1 MFPKPFFFIITASA
15 VVSLFYFK
23 KFKGTKYVW
32 FLYFIYFTFIID
44 KINYLNS
51 VYHFINI
58 DGVHNN
64 KPVLNLY
71 IVISFYFF
79 FLFYKSVFH
88 LPANRKIM
96 DVFILLFSIF
106 LLVDIFY
113 FKTNLISQ
121 FLAKTAVFGSVLLLI
136 TIILITMEFLQNKEM
151 VNNIEHSF
159 IFWITLGCFLFYMGI
174 IPVLIYSKFHLS
186 NGIFNTI
193 LVILNTFTHTSFILG
208 FMLSE
213 RKYNY

>member
-51 VYHFINI
+51 IYHFINI
-58 DGVHNN
+58 NGVHNN
-64 KPVLNLY
+64 KPILNLY

-88 LPANRKIM
+88 LYANKKIM
-96 DVFILLFSIF
+96 DIFILLFSIF
-106 LLVDIFY
+106 LLVAIFY
-113 FKTNLISQ
+113 FKTNLITQ
-121 FLAKTAVFGSVLLLI
+121 FLTKTTVFGSVLLLI
-136 TIILITMEFLQNKEM
+136 TIILFATEFIQNNEI
-151 VNNIEHSF
+151 VHNIEHSF
-159 IFWITLGCFLFYMGI
+159 VFWITLGCFLFYVGI
-174 IPVLIYSKFHLS
+174 IPALIYSKFHLS
-186 NGIFNTI
+186 NRIFNTI
-193 LVILNTFTHTSFILG
+193 LVILNVFTHTSFILG
-208 FMLSE
+208 FMLYD